1 MNILRALSAPH
12 HTVMRLL
19 ASKTAAVDK
28 HLAFAGKTYRTA
40 VRWAGA
46 CHKAMSTLHKA
57 YRGTLVRA
65 ATARLPSEGDTAAN
79 DVAGR
84 DGVASAAGRTVPEA
98 AVARESVVS
107 DVVLV
112 GVSLAR
118 DKLKVGTAAS
128 TDENARGRGQQDA
141 SQLGD

>member
-1 MNILRALSAPH
+1 VDIGTSAKALEAQMNILRALSAPH

-84 DGVASAAGRTVPEA
+84 D
-98 AVARESVVS
+98 
-107 DVVLV
+107 
-112 GVSLAR
+112 
-118 DKLKVGTAAS
+118 
-128 TDENARGRGQQDA
+128 
-141 SQLGD
+141 